1 MIREDPS
8 RISPLIGENK
18 KKIRTNIY
26 RGGTNKTNLKIFA
39 TEHSLLSTFRH
50 RSVDCVI
57 ERLQTK
63 MSHTHGALRRDTGA
77 PTIQLRLKMMEFS
90 ALNVLKQ
97 HVIQIW
103 R

>member
-1 MIREDPS
+1 MLRQPDPA
-8 RISPLIGENK
+8 RYRTGVRRGDKENPLCNH
-18 KKIRTNIY
+18 
-26 RGGTNKTNLKIFA
+26 LKIFA

>member
-1 MIREDPS
+1 MVEF
-8 RISPLIGENK
+8 
-18 KKIRTNIY
+18 
-26 RGGTNKTNLKIFA
+26 KTRKRFMTQLSAKSSNLKIFA

>member
-1 MIREDPS
+1 
-8 RISPLIGENK
+8 
-18 KKIRTNIY
+18 
-26 RGGTNKTNLKIFA
+26 
-39 TEHSLLSTFRH
+39 
-50 RSVDCVI
+50 
-57 ERLQTK
+57 

>member
-1 MIREDPS
+1 MYRAS
-8 RISPLIGENK
+8 QLKTGSC
-18 KKIRTNIY
+18 
-26 RGGTNKTNLKIFA
+26 RGGTKKTNPKIFA

-77 PTIQLRLKMMEFS
+77 PTIQLRLKMMKFS